1 MIMPILHQLQINII
15 LAVDLK
21 SLLTTYLSSLAKHFC
36 GPMPS
41 SSVAREMFSTAGYR
55 SNRMNI
61 CSGVTRIFRP
71 TVGSMMDPVK
81 VITHQS
87 WQWISGSWVKW
98 VNKSRWV
105 TWVTA
110 YGWRIYAL

>member
-1 MIMPILHQLQINII
+1 MFLVFKSFFRFLGFNLQMRDTIFFDKITMIMPILHQLQINII

-87 WQWISGSWVKW
+87 
-98 VNKSRWV
+98 
-105 TWVTA
+105 
-110 YGWRIYAL
+110 